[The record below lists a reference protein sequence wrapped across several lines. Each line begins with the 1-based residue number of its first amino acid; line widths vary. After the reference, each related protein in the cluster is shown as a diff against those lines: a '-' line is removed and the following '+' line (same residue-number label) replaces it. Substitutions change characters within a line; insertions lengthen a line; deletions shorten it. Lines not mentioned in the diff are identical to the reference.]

1 MWIIYRREGILE
13 GMLYWDGLC
22 EGILEGILVG
32 GSWRV
37 YSGILEGIFEGM

>member
-32 GSWRV
+32 VEVGGHIPGPFS
-37 YSGILEGIFEGM
+37 M